1 MSDVLLVD
9 DDGELIQSLAR
20 VLSTLIGPRTLSAT
34 TTAERASQIVS
45 ADRPLVV
52 VLDLCLDERIG
63 VESGFTLLSKIVECD
78 STARVIV
85 LTGHGSSAH
94 GIRALQIGAASFV
107 EKPAN
112 PEHLAALIKD
122 ACAQAELRRE
132 LLAVKSARRP
142 SLENSLIGSSDLMR
156 QLREQIEF
164 AASISKPILLTGETG
179 TGKSYSARLIHES
192 GERRRKNFVHYHPN
206 FGSGDLL
213 QSELF
218 GHVKGAFTGANEPRR
233 GLALE
238 ADGGTLF
245 IDELDEMTHETQ
257 VRLLDLLQEH
267 RVRPI
272 GADTY
277 TPVTCRFIAAT
288 NRPIEEALESGKIR
302 RDLHHRL
309 AHCSIALPP
318 LRTRLSDIP
327 ELVSS
332 MLDDLRAREGI
343 HVFEVSEGAL
353 DVCRAHPWPGNIREL
368 QGVIERAALY
378 AHYKGRRVVAR
389 DDLGA
394 IARVESAPLL
404 SQMIESFNS
413 RVEQFKRKLVQ
424 EALTNCEGN
433 QVHAARLLRVDRG
446 TIRRLSSAR
455 S

>member
-9 DDGELIQSLAR
+9 DDSELIQSLAR
-20 VLSTLIGPRTLSAT
+20 VLSTLIAPWGVSAT
-34 TTAERASQIVS
+34 TSVERASQFLSV
-45 ADRPLVV
+45 DKPLVV

-63 VESGFTLLSKIVECD
+63 VDSGFGLLSEIAEQD
-78 STARVIV
+78 STTRVIV

-94 GIRALQIGAASFV
+94 GIRALQMGAASFV

-122 ACAQAELRRE
+122 ACYQAELRRE
-132 LLAVKSARRP
+132 FLLVKKAQRSP
-142 SLENSLIGSSDLMR
+142 LDNSLIGSSDVMR
-156 QLREQIEF
+156 QLREQIDF

-179 TGKSYSARLIHES
+179 TGKSFSARLIHES
-192 GERRRKNFVHYHPN
+192 GERRKKNFVHYHPN
-206 FGSGDLL
+206 FGSGDLV
-213 QSELF
+213 QGELF
-218 GHVKGAFTGANEPRR
+218 GHVKGAFTGAVESRR

-245 IDELDEMTHETQ
+245 IDELDEMTNETQ
-257 VRLLDLLQEH
+257 VRLLDLLQEN

-272 GADTY
+272 GADSY
-277 TPVTCRFIAAT
+277 IPIKCRFIAAT
-288 NRPIEEALESGKIR
+288 NRPIEEAVESGKIR

-309 AHCSIALPP
+309 AHCHIALPP
-318 LRTRLSDIP
+318 LRARLSDIP
-327 ELVSS
+327 ELVSA
-332 MLDDLRAREGI
+332 MLDELRAREGI

-353 DVCRAHPWPGNIREL
+353 DACRAYSWPGNVREL

-389 DDLGA
+389 DDLGP

-404 SQMIESFNS
+404 SQLIESFHS
-413 RVEQFKRKLVQ
+413 RVEEFKRKLVH
-424 EALTNCEGN
+424 EALATCEGN
-433 QVHAARLLRVDRG
+433 QAHAARLLRIDRG